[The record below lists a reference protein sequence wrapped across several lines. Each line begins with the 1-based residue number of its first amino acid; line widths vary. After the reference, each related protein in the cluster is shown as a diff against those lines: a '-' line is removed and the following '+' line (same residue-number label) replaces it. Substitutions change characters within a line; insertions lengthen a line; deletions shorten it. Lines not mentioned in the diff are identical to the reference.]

1 MKHGKR
7 YRKASELIDK
17 TKTYSLTEAVGLIK
31 KTATAKFDETV
42 NVSVKLGVDPKH
54 SDQMVRSTVV
64 LPHGTGKTVKVAV
77 IAKGEKEREARDAGA
92 DLVGGSELI
101 EDIQKGNL
109 NFDALIT
116 TPDMMKDVSKLGK
129 LLGPKG
135 LMPNP
140 KAGTVTFEVGNAV
153 KDVKRGKVE
162 FRVDGGS
169 IVHLSLGRK
178 SFSEQAL
185 VENIASFFEILF
197 KVKPATAK
205 GQYLISAYVSSTMGP
220 SVQLNVHDVANL
232 YR

>member
-7 YRKASELIDK
+7 YRKASELIDRN
-17 TKTYSLTEAVGLIK
+17 KTYSLTEAVSLIK

-101 EDIQKGNL
+101 EEIQKGNL

-162 FRVDGGS
+162 FRVDGGA

-185 VENIASFFEILF
+185 VENISSFFEILF